1 MSSNKLTAGA
11 AFPKM
16 TLPLVAGGEIT
27 LGEPNED
34 GHWTLIV
41 VYRGRHC
48 PLCVKYLATLE
59 GLAGQYE
66 EMGAHVIA
74 LSGDGLEKSK
84 QQVEVGGLTIPMA
97 YGLTVPQMHA
107 MGLYISNPRSPE
119 ETDQPFPEPGLFV
132 LRDDGTVQIVDISN
146 APFSRPDLSS
156 ILRGI
161 EFGKNKGYPVRGTL

>member
-1 MSSNKLTAGA
+1 MNSTKLSAGA
-11 AFPKM
+11 AFPKI
-16 TLPLVAGGEIT
+16 TLPLVAGGEIAIG
-27 LGEPNED
+27 GENEK
-34 GHWTLIV
+34 GRWTLVV

-48 PLCVKYLATLE
+48 PLCVKYLATLQE
-59 GLAGQYE
+59 LSEKFDELGTD
-66 EMGAHVIA
+66 VVA

-84 QQVEVGGLTIPMA
+84 EQVEVGDLTIPVA
-97 YGLTVPQMHA
+97 YDLTVAQMQG

-132 LRDDGTVQIVDISN
+132 LRDNGTVQIIDISN
-146 APFSRPDLSS
+146 APFARPDLAF